1 MSLDIRIIE
10 RKPIICPECGEVAGH
25 VYVRKAE
32 SGGRAWYPILEE
44 FDYYRAGDMNLDWYG
59 KNMVLTADQ
68 ADRLQRFMVQTPLYN
83 KSAALEVITSAIC
96 DGNDVIINADW

>member
-10 RKPIICPECGEVAGH
+10 RKPIVCPECGEIAGH

-44 FDYYRAGDMNLDWYG
+44 FGYYKADTYWYG

-68 ADRLQRFMVQTPLYN
+68 ADRLQRFIVQTPLYD

>member
-10 RKPIICPECGEVAGH
+10 RKPLVCPECGKVMD
-25 VYVRKAE
+25 YIDIRTAE

-44 FDYYRAGDMNLDWYG
+44 FGYYKAGCMNIDWYG
-59 KNMVLTADQ
+59 NNMTLTAEQ
-68 ADRLQRFMVQTPLYN
+68 ADRLQRFIVQTPLYN